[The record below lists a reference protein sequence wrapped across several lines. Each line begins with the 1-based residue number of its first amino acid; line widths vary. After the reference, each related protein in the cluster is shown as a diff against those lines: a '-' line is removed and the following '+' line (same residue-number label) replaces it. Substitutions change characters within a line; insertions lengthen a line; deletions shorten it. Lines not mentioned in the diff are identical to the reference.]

1 MIVGGLHVLRGQLGA
16 VMELHALAQMEPVV
30 LAIQG
35 NLPAMRQIRDNRL
48 GAIVGI
54 EPDQIVDMQ
63 AAAPRTRMVPAW

>member
-1 MIVGGLHVLRGQLGA
+1 
-16 VMELHALAQMEPVV
+16 MELHALAQMEPVG

-63 AAAPRTRMVPAW
+63 AAAPRTRMVPVW